1 MKNIDKIK
9 QAIEASDNIMIVS
22 HVNPDGDTIGSN
34 LALKIFIKEYFN
46 KDVQSVYIG
55 KLPDMYSFLPGFDEF
70 INTNNLDK
78 TKKYDLVI
86 AVDVASKDRMGDV
99 IPIFNSAKININI
112 DHHKT
117 NNNFGMINII
127 DLDACSAG
135 QIIFDLIE
143 ESTLKITKEIAVNL
157 YTSILTDTGCFKY
170 ENTKVK
176 TFHTAAKLLELG
188 ADPCEISR
196 ACYDSKP
203 QNMVQFQVFT
213 INNAVFSKDGKIA
226 YTIITK
232 EHMKQFNAAE
242 DFTEGISESLRQIK
256 TVEVSMVLKE
266 TDNQQTKV
274 SLRSKHL
281 DVSKIA
287 SVYNGG
293 GHTFAAGCTIKK
305 PPHIAANKLLEDLS
319 REMQ

>member
-9 QAIEASDNIMIVS
+9 QAIQESDNIMIVS

-34 LALKIFIKEYFN
+34 LAFRLFIKENFN
-46 KDVQSVYIG
+46 KEAQSVYIG
-55 KLPDMYSFLPGFDEF
+55 KLPDVYNFLPGFGEF
-70 INTNNLDK
+70 ININNIDK
-78 TKKYDLVI
+78 TKKIDLVI
-86 AVDVASKDRMGDV
+86 AVDVAAKDRMGDAV
-99 IPIFNSAKININI
+99 PIFDNAKININI

-117 NNNFGMINII
+117 NNNFGMINIV
-127 DLDACSAG
+127 DTDACSAG
-135 QIIFDLIE
+135 QVIFDFIE
-143 ESTLKITKEIAVNL
+143 ESALNFTKEIAVCL

-176 TFHTAAKLLELG
+176 TFLTAAKLLELG

-213 INNAVFSKDGKIA
+213 INNAVFAEDGKIA
-226 YTIITK
+226 YAIITR
-232 EHMKQFNAAE
+232 ENMKQFNATD

-256 TVEVSMVLKE
+256 SVEVSMVLKE

-274 SLRSKHL
+274 SLRSKHI

-287 SVYNGG
+287 GVYSGG
-293 GHTFAAGCTIKK
+293 GHTYAAGCTIKK
-305 PPHIAANKLLEDLS
+305 PPHIAANKLLDDLS
-319 REMQ
+319 REI